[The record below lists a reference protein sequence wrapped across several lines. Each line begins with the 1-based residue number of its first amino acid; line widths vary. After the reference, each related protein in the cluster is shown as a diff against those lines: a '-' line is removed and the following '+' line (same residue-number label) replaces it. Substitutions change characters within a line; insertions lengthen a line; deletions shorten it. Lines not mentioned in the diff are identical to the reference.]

1 MNQLCRAPEVQSL
14 GDGKKRSNVTKLHLA
29 TSFAHL
35 ITGSKTDNNSNQRRK
50 YLTGCGKRG
59 VRCHRK
65 RGIKKMKFNFLQKQT
80 SRREMLRGSAT
91 LAGSVFL
98 AHLFPTRLLR
108 ASAAG
113 YRQPAP
119 SPADLLASMRAK
131 FNAVPMETQEL
142 ADNVTMFDGPGGAVT
157 VLNGPDGKF
166 VVDTFV
172 APAWRRLKEALDGL
186 GSAPVKYVID
196 THWHFD
202 HTDNNAHLHAA
213 GATVV
218 AHENTKKRMS
228 EPHDLPVLYRGA
240 DGALASLHFD
250 PSPAEALPQQSFAN
264 SYQLRANGEILALQH
279 VAPAHTDS
287 DIYVHFQNA
296 NVISMGDLF
305 FNGMYP
311 YIDPGTDGSID
322 GMIAAADKI
331 LSLADN
337 HTKIVAGHGPLG
349 NKADLTKSRDMLIT
363 SRDRAQKL
371 KSAGKSALEA
381 VAEKAFDDL
390 DPVWGQG
397 IINSDQWVQIVYL
410 TL

>member
-1 MNQLCRAPEVQSL
+1 
-14 GDGKKRSNVTKLHLA
+14 
-29 TSFAHL
+29 
-35 ITGSKTDNNSNQRRK
+35 
-50 YLTGCGKRG
+50 
-59 VRCHRK
+59 
-65 RGIKKMKFNFLQKQT
+65 MKCNFLQKQT

-91 LAGSVFL
+91 LAGSAFL
-98 AHLFPTRLLR
+98 AHLFPATLLR

-113 YRQPAP
+113 NAQQGP

-131 FNAVPMETQEL
+131 FNAVPMETQKL

-172 APAWRRLKEALDGL
+172 APAWPRLKQALDGL
-186 GSAPVKYVID
+186 GNAPVNYVID

-202 HTDNNAHLHAA
+202 HTDNNARLHAE
-213 GATVV
+213 GATVL

-240 DGALASLHFD
+240 DGVLSGLHFD
-250 PSPAEALPQQSFAN
+250 PSPAEALPQQTFAA
-264 SYQLRANGEILALQH
+264 SYKLQANGETLELQH

-287 DIYVHFQNA
+287 DVYIHFQNA
-296 NVISMGDLF
+296 NVISMADLF

-311 YIDPGTDGSID
+311 YIDPGTGGTIS
-322 GMIAAADKI
+322 GMIAAANKI

-337 HTKIVAGHGPLG
+337 STKIVAGHGPLG

-363 SRDRAQKL
+363 SRDRVQKL
-371 KSAGKSALEA
+371 KSAGKLAQEA
-381 VAEKAFDDL
+381 VAEKPFADL
-390 DPVWGQG
+390 DAVWGQG

>member
-1 MNQLCRAPEVQSL
+1 M
-14 GDGKKRSNVTKLHLA
+14 KL
-29 TSFAHL
+29 
-35 ITGSKTDNNSNQRRK
+35 
-50 YLTGCGKRG
+50 
-59 VRCHRK
+59 
-65 RGIKKMKFNFLQKQT
+65 NFLQKQI
-80 SRREMLRGSAT
+80 SRREMLRYSVT
-91 LAGSVFL
+91 LAGSALL
-98 AHLFPTRLLR
+98 AHFFSARLLR
-108 ASAAG
+108 AATAGFEQQSPSA
-113 YRQPAP
+113 
-119 SPADLLASMRAK
+119 ADLLASMRAK
-131 FNAVPMETQEL
+131 FNAVPMETQQL

-172 APAWRRLKEALDGL
+172 APAWPRLKEALDGL

-202 HTDNNAHLHAA
+202 HTDNNAHLHAT
-213 GATVV
+213 GARVL
-218 AHENTKKRMS
+218 AHENTTKRMS
-228 EPHDLPVLYRGA
+228 EPHDLTVLYRGA

-250 PSPAEALPQQSFAN
+250 PSPAEALPQQTFAT
-264 SYQLRANGEILALQH
+264 SYQLRANGETLALQH

-311 YIDPGTDGSID
+311 YIDPGTGGGID

-331 LSLADN
+331 LSVADN

-349 NKADLTKSRDMLIT
+349 NRADLTKSRDMLIT
-363 SRDRAQKL
+363 SRDRVQKL

-381 VAEKAFDDL
+381 VAEKPFADL
-390 DPVWGQG
+390 DPVWGKG

>member
-1 MNQLCRAPEVQSL
+1 
-14 GDGKKRSNVTKLHLA
+14 
-29 TSFAHL
+29 
-35 ITGSKTDNNSNQRRK
+35 
-50 YLTGCGKRG
+50 
-59 VRCHRK
+59 
-65 RGIKKMKFNFLQKQT
+65 MKFDFLQKQT
-80 SRREMLRGSAT
+80 SRRDILRGSVT
-91 LAGSVFL
+91 LAGSAFL
-98 AHLFPTRLLR
+98 THFFPATLLH
-108 ASAAG
+108 ASAAS
-113 YRQPAP
+113 RAQESL

-131 FNAVPMETQEL
+131 FNAVPMETQKL
-142 ADNVTMFDGPGGAVT
+142 ADNVSMFDGPGGAVT

-166 VVDTFV
+166 IVDTFV
-172 APAWRRLKEALDGL
+172 APAWPKLKEAIDGL

-213 GATVV
+213 GATVL

-228 EPHDLPVLYRGA
+228 EPHDLPVLYRAA

-250 PSPAEALPQQSFAN
+250 PSPAEALPQQTFAT
-264 SYQLRANGEILALQH
+264 SYELQANGETLALQH

-311 YIDPGTDGSID
+311 YIDPGTGGTIT
-322 GMIAAADKI
+322 GNIAACDKI

-337 HTKIVAGHGPLG
+337 STKIVAGHGPLG
-349 NKADLTKSRDMLIT
+349 NKADLTKFRDLLIT
-363 SRDRAQKL
+363 SHDRVQKL
-371 KSAGKSALEA
+371 KSSGKSALEA
-381 VAEKAFDDL
+381 VAEKPFADL

-397 IINSDQWVQIVYL
+397 IVNSDQWIQIVYL

>member
-1 MNQLCRAPEVQSL
+1 MP
-14 GDGKKRSNVTKLHLA
+14 
-29 TSFAHL
+29 
-35 ITGSKTDNNSNQRRK
+35 SKE
-50 YLTGCGKRG
+50 G
-59 VRCHRK
+59 V
-65 RGIKKMKFNFLQKQT
+65 KKMKFEFLQKQT

-91 LAGSVFL
+91 LVGGAFL
-98 AHLFPTRLLR
+98 AHLFPAPLLR

-113 YRQPAP
+113 YPHPAP
-119 SPADLLASMRAK
+119 SPAELLASMRAK
-131 FNAVPMETQEL
+131 FNAVPMETQKL

-172 APAWRRLKEALDGL
+172 APAWPRLKEALDSL
-186 GSAPVKYVID
+186 GNAPLKYVIN

-202 HTDNNAHLHAA
+202 HTDNNPHLHAA
-213 GATVV
+213 GATVL
-218 AHENTKKRMS
+218 AHENTKKDMS
-228 EPHDLPVLYRGA
+228 EPHDLPVLYRGP
-240 DGALASLHFD
+240 DGALSGLHFD
-250 PSPAEALPQQSFAN
+250 PSPLEALPQQTFAA
-264 SYQLRANGEILALQH
+264 SYQLQANGETLALQH

-287 DIYVHFQNA
+287 DIYVHFQKA
-296 NVISMGDLF
+296 NVIQMGDLF
-305 FNGMYP
+305 FNRMYP
-311 YIDPGTDGSID
+311 YIDPGTGGNIN

-337 HTKIVAGHGPLG
+337 DTKIVAGHGPLG

-363 SRDRAQKL
+363 SCGRVQNL

-381 VAEKAFDDL
+381 VAEKPFADL
-390 DPVWGQG
+390 DSAWGQG